1 MRIDSQHLFF
11 LCIFPRPRSV
21 FPPILAHQVVLTIGQ
36 NFWTAEVAS
45 GIQAGA
51 GGLKKIYD
59 MHCKQLEAIVALVR
73 GPQVFL

>member
-1 MRIDSQHLFF
+1 M
-11 LCIFPRPRSV
+11 
-21 FPPILAHQVVLTIGQ
+21 TIGQ

-51 GGLKKIYD
+51 DGLKKIYD

-73 GPQVFL
+73 GPQVCDAAGGRAV

>member
-1 MRIDSQHLFF
+1 MSFHTPKYIPLS
-11 LCIFPRPRSV
+11 S
-21 FPPILAHQVVLTIGQ
+21 HQVVLTIGQ

-51 GGLKKIYD
+51 DGLKKIYD

-73 GPQVFL
+73 GPQVCDAAGGRAV